1 MLSLDVAFS
10 VSFFFW
16 LSLTACRILI
26 PCRRSTILNHWPP
39 RKTPKDVSFTWEN
52 IFHSWQNQCINLL
65 LHAKRYEENRTT
77 CSFVFMYKKHM
88 VMLFLKLLIDNV
100 KNLYLTSK
108 INFTQK
114 NSLWQL
120 RFQKQ
125 MKGNDLMSHLQ
136 NVALQ
141 VITLK
146 N

>member
-1 MLSLDVAFS
+1 MRRDMKKIGQHVVLFLCIRSI
-10 VSFFFW
+10 W
-16 LSLTACRILI
+16 LC
-26 PCRRSTILNHWPP
+26 
-39 RKTPKDVSFTWEN
+39 F
-52 IFHSWQNQCINLL
+52 
-65 LHAKRYEENRTT
+65 
-77 CSFVFMYKKHM
+77 
-88 VMLFLKLLIDNV
+88 FLKLLIDNV